1 MIENRRYNEPIK
13 IPSQNQ
19 VIHPED
25 EILFQ
30 EIQTVI
36 DYKKNCPIVGE
47 LDSSEFQLNRNYL
60 AFVEQ
65 FEEILSDDNF
75 LVKLYHFS
83 HFKSRLELIRR
94 CKEDKIS
101 ISVISDK
108 YGNKY
113 LKAKAA
119 FPIYTFVDG
128 KKKTNNKTISVHLG
142 KLDDYKEGINDKIA
156 KSKARGLLLHK
167 AKLMME
173 SEQATSKTSKD
184 FLKKLMNKI

>member
-142 KLDDYKEGINDKIA
+142 KLDDYKEGINDKIV